1 MSQPN
6 VWIIDHRDSF
16 TWNLAELVRMTG
28 MAVPRVVSN
37 ESPELEQAV
46 QAGEKLILSPGPGTV
61 EDACHRATFRLLDR
75 LPRFTP
81 VLGVCLGHQ
90 ILGVRFGARLEHL
103 SRPLHGAREVICRT
117 EQCPLLEGL
126 PEQFPA
132 ALYHSWRLA
141 AFPWPAEL
149 IVTARDSGKTCRPSA
164 TGTSPLRHSVPSGI
178 HPDAGRRS
186 AAPELPVPSGR
197 QQGKTAHQMIQ
208 FQPPGIR
215 DERDKTGKCLTPVRF
230 RFPCPAASEITFS
243 PL

>member
-16 TWNLAELVRMTG
+16 TWNLAELVRRTG

-61 EDACHRATFRLLDR
+61 EDACHQATFRLLDR

-103 SRPLHGAREVICRT
+103 SRPLHGAREFIRRT

-149 IVTARDSGKTCRPSA
+149 MVTARDSGKNVQAIRHRHL
-164 TGTSPLRHSVPSGI
+164 PLYG
-178 HPDAGRRS
+178 
-186 AAPELPVPSGR
+186 
-197 QQGKTAHQMIQ
+197 IQ
-208 FQPPGIR
+208 FHPESI
-215 DERDKTGKCLTPVRF
+215 LTPDGEALLRNF
-230 RFPCPAASEITFS
+230 LSLPAGSREKRRIK
-243 PL
+243 

>member
-16 TWNLAELVRMTG
+16 TWNLAELVRRTG

-90 ILGVRFGARLEHL
+90 ILGVRFGARL
-103 SRPLHGAREVICRT
+103 
-117 EQCPLLEGL
+117 
-126 PEQFPA
+126 
-132 ALYHSWRLA
+132 
-141 AFPWPAEL
+141 
-149 IVTARDSGKTCRPSA
+149 
-164 TGTSPLRHSVPSGI
+164 
-178 HPDAGRRS
+178 
-186 AAPELPVPSGR
+186 
-197 QQGKTAHQMIQ
+197 
-208 FQPPGIR
+208 
-215 DERDKTGKCLTPVRF
+215 
-230 RFPCPAASEITFS
+230 
-243 PL
+243 

>member
-16 TWNLAELVRMTG
+16 TWNLAELVRRTG

-103 SRPLHGAREVICRT
+103 SRPLHGAREFIRRT

-149 IVTARDSGKTCRPSA
+149 MVTARDSGKNVQAIRHRHLPLTAFSSIRNPS
-164 TGTSPLRHSVPSGI
+164 
-178 HPDAGRRS
+178 
-186 AAPELPVPSGR
+186 
-197 QQGKTAHQMIQ
+197 
-208 FQPPGIR
+208 
-215 DERDKTGKCLTPVRF
+215 
-230 RFPCPAASEITFS
+230 
-243 PL
+243 

>member
-46 QAGEKLILSPGPGTV
+46 QAG
-61 EDACHRATFRLLDR
+61 D
-75 LPRFTP
+75 
-81 VLGVCLGHQ
+81 Q

-149 IVTARDSGKTCRPSA
+149 IVTARDSGKNVQAIRHRHL
-164 TGTSPLRHSVPSGI
+164 PLYG
-178 HPDAGRRS
+178 
-186 AAPELPVPSGR
+186 
-197 QQGKTAHQMIQ
+197 IQ
-208 FQPPGIR
+208 FHPESI
-215 DERDKTGKCLTPVRF
+215 LTPDGEALLRNF
-230 RFPCPAASEITFS
+230 LSLPAGSREKRRIQ
-243 PL
+243 

>member
-46 QAGEKLILSPGPGTV
+46 QAGEKIILSPGPGTV

-90 ILGVRFGARLEHL
+90 ILGVRFGAVWNTFP
-103 SRPLHGAREVICRT
+103 SPFT
-117 EQCPLLEGL
+117 E
-126 PEQFPA
+126 
-132 ALYHSWRLA
+132 R
-141 AFPWPAEL
+141 
-149 IVTARDSGKTCRPSA
+149 GKSYAGRS
-164 TGTSPLRHSVPSGI
+164 SVPSWKDCRSNFLPRFTIPGAL
-178 HPDAGRRS
+178 PLFPGRRS
-186 AAPELPVPSGR
+186 
-197 QQGKTAHQMIQ
+197 
-208 FQPPGIR
+208 
-215 DERDKTGKCLTPVRF
+215 
-230 RFPCPAASEITFS
+230 
-243 PL
+243 

>member
-37 ESPELEQAV
+37 ESPELE
-46 QAGEKLILSPGPGTV
+46 
-61 EDACHRATFRLLDR
+61 
-75 LPRFTP
+75 
-81 VLGVCLGHQ
+81 
-90 ILGVRFGARLEHL
+90 HL
-103 SRPLHGAREVICRT
+103 SQPLHGAREVICRT

-149 IVTARDSGKTCRPSA
+149 IVTARDSGKNVQAIRHRHL
-164 TGTSPLRHSVPSGI
+164 PLYG
-178 HPDAGRRS
+178 
-186 AAPELPVPSGR
+186 
-197 QQGKTAHQMIQ
+197 IQ
-208 FQPPGIR
+208 FHPESI
-215 DERDKTGKCLTPVRF
+215 LTPDGEALLRNF
-230 RFPCPAASEITFS
+230 LSLPAGSREKRRIK
-243 PL
+243 

>member
-46 QAGEKLILSPGPGTV
+46 QAGEKIILSPGPGTV

-90 ILGVRFGARLEHL
+90 ILGVHFGARLEHL
-103 SRPLHGAREVICRT
+103 SQPLH
-117 EQCPLLEGL
+117 L
-126 PEQFPA
+126 
-132 ALYHSWRLA
+132 S
-141 AFPWPAEL
+141 L
-149 IVTARDSGKTCRPSA
+149 I
-164 TGTSPLRHSVPSGI
+164 HI
-178 HPDAGRRS
+178 
-186 AAPELPVPSGR
+186 
-197 QQGKTAHQMIQ
+197 
-208 FQPPGIR
+208 
-215 DERDKTGKCLTPVRF
+215 
-230 RFPCPAASEITFS
+230 
-243 PL
+243 

>member
-16 TWNLAELVRMTG
+16 TWNLAELVRRTG

-61 EDACHRATFRLLDR
+61 EDDCHRVTFRLLER

-103 SRPLHGAREVICRT
+103 SRPLHGAREFIRRT
-117 EQCPLLEGL
+117 EQCPILEGL

-141 AFPWPAEL
+141 SFPWPAEL

-164 TGTSPLRHSVPSGI
+164 TGISLFTAFSSIRNPS
-178 HPDAGRRS
+178 
-186 AAPELPVPSGR
+186 
-197 QQGKTAHQMIQ
+197 
-208 FQPPGIR
+208 
-215 DERDKTGKCLTPVRF
+215 
-230 RFPCPAASEITFS
+230 
-243 PL
+243 

>member
-46 QAGEKLILSPGPGTV
+46 
-61 EDACHRATFRLLDR
+61 LDR

-103 SRPLHGAREVICRT
+103 SRPLHGAREFIRRT

-149 IVTARDSGKTCRPSA
+149 IVTARDSGKNVQAIRHRHL
-164 TGTSPLRHSVPSGI
+164 PLYG
-178 HPDAGRRS
+178 
-186 AAPELPVPSGR
+186 
-197 QQGKTAHQMIQ
+197 IQ
-208 FQPPGIR
+208 FHPESI
-215 DERDKTGKCLTPVRF
+215 LTPDGETLLRNF
-230 RFPCPAASEITFS
+230 LSLPAGSREKRRIK
-243 PL
+243 

>member
-16 TWNLAELVRMTG
+16 TWNLAELVRRTG

-61 EDACHRATFRLLDR
+61 EDDCHRATFRLLER

-103 SRPLHGAREVICRT
+103 SQPLHGAREFIRRT
-117 EQCPLLEGL
+117 EQCPILEGL

-141 AFPWPAEL
+141 SFPWPAEL
-149 IVTARDSGKTCRPSA
+149 ILS
-164 TGTSPLRHSVPSGI
+164 LI
-178 HPDAGRRS
+178 H
-186 AAPELPVPSGR
+186 
-197 QQGKTAHQMIQ
+197 I
-208 FQPPGIR
+208 
-215 DERDKTGKCLTPVRF
+215 
-230 RFPCPAASEITFS
+230 
-243 PL
+243 

>member
-16 TWNLAELVRMTG
+16 TWNLAELVRRTG

-103 SRPLHGAREVICRT
+103 SRPLHGAREFIPQDGAV
-117 EQCPLLEGL
+117 
-126 PEQFPA
+126 
-132 ALYHSWRLA
+132 S
-141 AFPWPAEL
+141 
-149 IVTARDSGKTCRPSA
+149 
-164 TGTSPLRHSVPSGI
+164 
-178 HPDAGRRS
+178 
-186 AAPELPVPSGR
+186 PSGR
-197 QQGKTAHQMIQ
+197 IAGTISCSALP
-208 FQPPGIR
+208 FLAP
-215 DERDKTGKCLTPVRF
+215 CRF
-230 RFPCPAASEITFS
+230 SLAG
-243 PL
+243 